1 LAATEFIYI
10 QNATKTSENARNSSD
25 RVLKNSEGGMQIAA
39 PMVHVKEALSS
50 VMWGLGDTGLAVRA
64 LPPSARRPI
73 AALWFAGFAALA
85 TFLFFLRLVMAPH
98 AVILYV
104 VVPSLAAGIAGYIW
118 GGAIL
123 DPSRV
128 QNYAQALL
136 RGFIA
141 GAGTFVIFAALY
153 ACVLPTLEGQWS
165 LGRVGSLFLFTL
177 MLGVLM
183 GGPLA
188 AVTGMTAGMTLFK
201 FGRHF
206 FESGGRHSEASSV

>member
-1 LAATEFIYI
+1 
-10 QNATKTSENARNSSD
+10 
-25 RVLKNSEGGMQIAA
+25 M
-39 PMVHVKEALSS
+39 
-50 VMWGLGDTGLAVRA
+50 AVRT
-64 LPPSARRPI
+64 LPPSARRTI

-85 TFLFFLRLVMAPH
+85 TFLFFLKLVMGPH
-98 AVILYV
+98 AIILYI
-104 VVPSLAAGIAGYIW
+104 VVPSLAAGIAGYSW

-128 QNYAQALL
+128 QNYGQAVL
-136 RGFIA
+136 RGFLV
-141 GAGTFVIFAALY
+141 GAATFVIFAALY

-177 MLGVLM
+177 MLGILM

-188 AVTGMTAGMTLFK
+188 AITGMTAGITLYK

-206 FESGGRHSEASSV
+206 FAESGGQPSEARIV